1 MIRGLLYLAAAAESA
16 VAESD
21 VISEAAEAIESGAA
35 SVSTLGDAVDAI
47 VEHPKETLPLLG
59 EFFKNLG
66 SSFVAMLPK
75 LIFAVVVLI
84 VGIIVSK
91 LVLFILSKGLNKTK
105 LDLTVTKFTT
115 QVAKIV
121 LYMVL
126 ITIVLSMLGIPSTS
140 IITVIGT
147 AGVAIGLA
155 LQSSLSNVAGGFLL
169 MINKPFKIG
178 DYIITNGVEG
188 TVAQISILYTRL
200 DSATNQA
207 VFIPNGMAVNATIVN
222 NNGNKNRRLEM
233 LYSISYD
240 DDFAEAKSLIEE
252 LLKADARVL
261 HEMPMAVVLKEHGSS
276 ALIIRARAWCATDD
290 YWDIYFDM
298 NEKVRAAFIE
308 NGISIP
314 FEQLDVHLKE
324 E

>member
-1 MIRGLLYLAAAAESA
+1 MIRGGLLYLAAAAESA
-16 VAESD
+16 AAESE
-21 VISEAAEAIESGAA
+21 VVSAAGTELTSTP
-35 SVSTLGDAVDAI
+35 TLGDAVDAM
-47 VEHPKETLPLLG
+47 VEHPKETLPLIG

-75 LIFAVVVLI
+75 LIFAVIVLI
-84 VGIIVSK
+84 VGIIVTK
-91 LVLFILSKGLNKTK
+91 LVLFVMSKGLGKTK

-121 LYMVL
+121 LYMLL

-155 LQSSLSNVAGGFLL
+155 LQTSLSNVAGGFLL

-188 TVAQISILYTRL
+188 TVSQISILYTRL
-200 DSATNQA
+200 DSLTNQA
-207 VFIPNGMAVNATIVN
+207 IFIPNGMAVNATIVN

-233 LYSISYD
+233 LFSISYE
-240 DDFAEAKSLIEE
+240 DDFAKAKELIEG
-252 LLKADARVL
+252 LLNADKRIY
-261 HEMPMAVVLKEHGSS
+261 HEMPRMIVLKEHGAS
-276 ALIIRARAWCATDD
+276 ALVILVRAWCATDD

-308 NGISIP
+308 NGITIP
-314 FEQLDVHLKE
+314 FNQLDVHVKE